1 MCGRFLLSVDVE
13 ELLERYRAVKGWS
26 VPAGSSGRSGLEQAS
41 FLPPA
46 PREIFPTNTV
56 PVVTAAAPRRLDQMH
71 WGFTPPYAKGPIIN
85 ARSETADAKPMFRE
99 ALSLRRCIVPADA
112 FFEWKQEGKG
122 KVKMIIRDK
131 ERTLLSLAGLYGEYP
146 DKQGERRLAFT
157 ILTTAP
163 NPQMAQIHDRMPV
176 ILPEGAEALW
186 LDPKATDA
194 ETVKPLLQPY
204 DPEGRLLEIAP
215 YTA

>member
-1 MCGRFLLSVDVE
+1 
-13 ELLERYRAVKGWS
+13 
-26 VPAGSSGRSGLEQAS
+26 
-41 FLPPA
+41 
-46 PREIFPTNTV
+46 
-56 PVVTAAAPRRLDQMH
+56 
-71 WGFTPPYAKGPIIN
+71 
-85 ARSETADAKPMFRE
+85 
-99 ALSLRRCIVPADA
+99 
-112 FFEWKQEGKG
+112 
-122 KVKMIIRDK
+122 
-131 ERTLLSLAGLYGEYP
+131 LYGEYP

-157 ILTTAP
+157 ILTTSP

-176 ILPEGAEALW
+176 ILPEGAEAIW